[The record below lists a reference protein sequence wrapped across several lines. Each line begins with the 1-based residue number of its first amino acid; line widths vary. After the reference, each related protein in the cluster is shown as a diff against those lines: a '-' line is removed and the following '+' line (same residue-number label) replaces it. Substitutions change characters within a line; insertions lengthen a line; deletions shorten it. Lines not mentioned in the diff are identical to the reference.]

1 MDPWSEFLQ
10 LVASL
15 FQPMATPPWSTVLIL
30 IVNIALAFVSIW
42 ATNRFTDVEK
52 MKQDMAEVKV
62 WQDKLKAARK
72 SMDPIALQEVASEQ
86 GRIMRINSSMM
97 GARMK
102 PMCYFFIPFILIFT
116 ILGAIFQNGI
126 VAILPFNIEEAL
138 PFLTGW
144 LGRPTAEG
152 FGLTF
157 YGFYLLVGFGLGNL
171 LRKPFG
177 QSLTTS

>member
-1 MDPWSEFLQ
+1 MDPWSDFLQ
-10 LVASL
+10 FVTSL
-15 FQPMATPPWSTVLIL
+15 FQPMAAPPWSAVLVVL
-30 IVNIALAFVSIW
+30 VNIALALISIW

-52 MKQDMAEVKV
+52 MKQDMAEVKA

-72 SMDPIALQEVASEQ
+72 SMDPAALQEVASDQ

-102 PMCYFFIPFILIFT
+102 PMCYFYIPFILAFT
-116 ILGAIFQNGI
+116 ILGAIFQGGI
-126 VAILPFNIEEAL
+126 VAVLPFNIDKAL
-138 PFLTGW
+138 PFLTGM

-157 YGFYLLVGFGLGNL
+157 YGFYFLVGFGLGNL
-171 LRKPFG
+171 LRRPFG
-177 QSLTTS
+177 QSMTT

>member
-1 MDPWSEFLQ
+1 MDPWSDFLQ
-10 LVASL
+10 FVANL
-15 FQPMATPPWSTVLIL
+15 FQPMATPPWSAVLVVV
-30 IVNIALAFVSIW
+30 VNIALALISIW

-52 MKQDMAEVKV
+52 MKQDMAEVKA

-72 SMDPIALQEVASEQ
+72 SKDPVALQELASDQ

-97 GARMK
+97 SSRMK
-102 PMCYFFIPFILIFT
+102 PMCYFYIPFILAFT
-116 ILGAIFQNGI
+116 ILGAIFQGGI
-126 VAILPFNIEEAL
+126 VAILPFNIQEAL
-138 PFLTGW
+138 PFLTGI
-144 LGRPTAEG
+144 LGKPTPEG

-177 QSLTTS
+177 QSMTT